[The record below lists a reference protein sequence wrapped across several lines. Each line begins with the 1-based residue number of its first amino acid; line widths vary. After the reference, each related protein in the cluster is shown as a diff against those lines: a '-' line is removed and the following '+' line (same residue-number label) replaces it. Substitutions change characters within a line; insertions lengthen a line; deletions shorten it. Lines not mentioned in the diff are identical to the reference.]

1 MFLDVKDFWVWLI
14 RWHFG
19 LPAPCSWDPPKHRRS
34 SLPRR
39 QALRLLRTLEKMMAL
54 AKFLPWASASKHKA
68 CGHCPENAKKME
80 GAKRNKAMVLKETV
94 KNYDLITE
102 STHIN

>member
-1 MFLDVKDFWVWLI
+1 
-14 RWHFG
+14 
-19 LPAPCSWDPPKHRRS
+19 
-34 SLPRR
+34 
-39 QALRLLRTLEKMMAL
+39 
-54 AKFLPWASASKHKA
+54 
-68 CGHCPENAKKME
+68 ME